1 MKRVP
6 RQHRNTDVRRER
18 DGRSLR
24 RQIVLLACG
33 LTAACGFVA
42 AVGQHYAAVR
52 YGYEGERLRAQRK
65 ALLAERDRL
74 LMELSAAESPTTLE
88 RAAREIG
95 MQPARPSQMGASRRA
110 KEDAVRGQSG
120 RDAADGRTGVT
131 GEQATAADERAGAA
145 GERAGAADLRRGAKR
160 GGEKSSAGQPPAG
173 RAKRERVAAQG
184 VGDSRPRVV
193 GQSAANG
200 R

>member
-1 MKRVP
+1 MRRVP
-6 RQHRNTDVRRER
+6 RKHRNEGVRRER
-18 DGRSLR
+18 DGRALR

-33 LTAACGFVA
+33 LTAACGFVL

-52 YGYEGERLRAQRK
+52 YGYEGERLREERK

-95 MQPARPSQMGASRRA
+95 MQPARPSQMGAARRA
-110 KEDAVRGQSG
+110 GEDAAGQQS
-120 RDAADGRTGVT
+120 RDVGDQSTGV
-131 GEQATAADERAGAA
+131 ERAG
-145 GERAGAADLRRGAKR
+145 GERTGARDVRGGSKR
-160 GGEKSSAGQPPAG
+160 GEEKVSASE
-173 RAKRERVAAQG
+173 RVERKVTRERAAQG
-184 VGDSRPRVV
+184 TGDSRPRVV
-193 GQSAANG
+193 GQSDAKG

>member
-6 RQHRNTDVRRER
+6 RQHRNTDVRRQR
-18 DGRSLR
+18 DGRALR

-33 LTAACGFVA
+33 LTAACGFVL

-52 YGYEGERLRAQRK
+52 YGYEGERLREQRRQ
-65 ALLAERDRL
+65 LVAERDRL

-95 MQPARPSQMGASRRA
+95 MQPARPSQMGAARRTDENGGGQQSRGA
-110 KEDAVRGQSG
+110 GDGQAS
-120 RDAADGRTGVT
+120 DG
-131 GEQATAADERAGAA
+131 QAG
-145 GERAGAADLRRGAKR
+145 GERAGGGRTSAGDVRGGSKR
-160 GGEKSSAGQPPAG
+160 GEKEASASERDA
-173 RAKRERVAAQG
+173 RKATRERVAARG
-184 VGDSRPRVV
+184 AGDSRPRVV
-193 GQSAANG
+193 GQSDAKG

>member
-6 RQHRNTDVRRER
+6 RQHRNKEVRRER
-18 DGRSLR
+18 DGRALR

-33 LTAACGFVA
+33 LTVACGFVL

-52 YGYEGERLRAQRK
+52 YGYEGERLREHRRQ
-65 ALLAERDRL
+65 LLAERDRL
-74 LMELSAAESPTTLE
+74 LMELSAAESPVTLE

-95 MQPARPSQMGASRRA
+95 MQPARPSQMGTSRRRDEEA
-110 KEDAVRGQSG
+110 AGQQS
-120 RDAADGRTGVT
+120 RDAADGRAG
-131 GEQATAADERAGAA
+131 ASDERAN
-145 GERAGAADLRRGAKR
+145 AADARRGSKR
-160 GGEKSSAGQPPAG
+160 GEEKLSASKPDAR
-173 RAKRERVAAQG
+173 RATRERVAAQG

-193 GQSAANG
+193 GQPDAKA

>member
-18 DGRSLR
+18 DGRALR

-33 LTAACGFVA
+33 LTAACGFVL

-52 YGYEGERLRAQRK
+52 YGYEGERLREQRK

-74 LMELSAAESPTTLE
+74 LLELSAAESPVTLE
-88 RAAREIG
+88 QRARGIG
-95 MQPARPSQMGASRRA
+95 MQPARPSQMGTARRTD
-110 KEDAVRGQSG
+110 EDAAGQQQSRAAGGEQTSAGRAGDERTGAGDVRGDS
-120 RDAADGRTGVT
+120 
-131 GEQATAADERAGAA
+131 
-145 GERAGAADLRRGAKR
+145 KR
-160 GGEKSSAGQPPAG
+160 GGEKVSASE
-173 RAKRERVAAQG
+173 RAARKVTRERVAAQG
-184 VGDSRPRVV
+184 AGDSRPRVV
-193 GQSAANG
+193 GQSDAKG

>member
-6 RQHRNTDVRRER
+6 RQHRNKGVRRER
-18 DGRSLR
+18 DRRSLR

-52 YGYEGERLRAQRK
+52 YGYEGERLREERK
-65 ALLAERDRL
+65 RLLAERDRL
-74 LMELSAAESPTTLE
+74 LMELSAAESPVTLE
-88 RAAREIG
+88 RAARGIG
-95 MQPARPSQMGASRRA
+95 MQPARPSQMGAARR
-110 KEDAVRGQSG
+110 KDEDAGQLQTH
-120 RDAADGRTGVT
+120 DAAGG
-131 GEQATAADERAGAA
+131 RAGSNDA
-145 GERAGAADLRRGAKR
+145 RRGPVRDEDAGRGKQAKR
-160 GGEKSSAGQPPAG
+160 GAVKTSEAEP
-173 RAKRERVAAQG
+173 RARGAARERVAAQA

-193 GQSAANG
+193 GRTDAKS